1 MKEIIIVGAGGSGM
15 DIISIINS
23 INKINNEWKIL
34 GFLDDNSELLGEKIM
49 GYSVL
54 GNIDDGKDYPDSYFV
69 SSIANPTNRIV
80 RSKVFKRIKK
90 YTNNF
95 ATIIHPSVIIYDNVD
110 IGLGTV
116 INAGCILGSKV
127 RIGTNVHLGYGCNI
141 AHETILDDNVS
152 MGSGVN
158 LSSGVIIGVD
168 CYIGAGVSSTHDIS
182 VDENILVTVGSS
194 VVTNLN
200 RNIYDTWIGT
210 PAISLKEFM
219 RNKIAINKYNGTIKE
234 EQK

>member
-1 MKEIIIVGAGGSGM
+1 MNLKKNNMKEIIIVGAGGSGM
-15 DIISIINS
+15 DVICIINS
-23 INKINNEWKIL
+23 INKIKNEWKIL
-34 GFLDDNSELLGEKIM
+34 GFLDDNSELLGEEIM
-49 GYSVL
+49 GYRVL
-54 GNIDDGKDYPDSYFV
+54 GNIEDGKEYSDAYFV

-80 RSKVFKRIKK
+80 RKQVFNRIKK

-95 ATIIHPSVIIYDNVD
+95 ATIIHPSVIIYEDVD

-127 RIGTNVHLGYGCNI
+127 RLGTNVHVGYGCNI
-141 AHETILDDNVS
+141 AHETIINDNVS

-158 LSSGVIIGVD
+158 LSSGVIIGVN
-168 CYIGAGVSSTHDIS
+168 CYIGAGVSSTHDIC

-194 VVTNLN
+194 IVTNLK

-219 RNKIAINKYNGTIKE
+219 RNKIVLKK
-234 EQK
+234 Q